1 MYTSNL
7 PIIFLLLLVGHRTI
21 SNTLE
26 LDTAQDVEKK
36 TIENRTVGKMLA
48 LLKNA
53 VRTLLEKCR
62 FTPLKLLK
70 LLSSES
76 PGLLGTNCRW
86 FRPCVVF
93 EVPIL

>member
-62 FTPLKLLK
+62 FTPFKTFVIRIPRVTTNKL
-70 LLSSES
+70 
-76 PGLLGTNCRW
+76 PM
-86 FRPCVVF
+86 V
-93 EVPIL
+93 

>member
-7 PIIFLLLLVGHRTI
+7 PIMFLLLLVGHRTI

-36 TIENRTVGKMLA
+36 SIENRTVDKMLA

-62 FTPLKLLK
+62 FTPFKTFVIRIPRVTMNKL
-70 LLSSES
+70 
-76 PGLLGTNCRW
+76 PM
-86 FRPCVVF
+86 V
-93 EVPIL
+93 